1 MPSTS
6 QNEFGTLLDCQR
18 HLFDIPNDVAYLN
31 CAYISPLLNAVRD
44 AGIAGTQRKV
54 ILGKSF
60 RAISLLMLRK
70 PAVCLLS

>member
-44 AGIAGTQRKV
+44 AGIAGTQRKSHQWEIV
-54 ILGKSF
+54 PRDF
-60 RAISLLMLRK
+60 FNDAE
-70 PAVCLLS
+70 